1 MPLRPKPAAL
11 QGLSLLTCARG
22 TAAGHS
28 AMIDPRGCFAV
39 RRRLALVHG
48 ASTISA
54 SRSRVWAVP
63 CSAAKV
69 GVLSGSDSWRFNHES
84 HHPCCTSFGSGIQRL
99 RSDRHLQPQADE
111 KKLAGAALK
120 SFTTKCER
128 DAKAA
133 CEASAKEKK
142 LAGAAKA
149 SFAKQCT
156 SDASGT

>member
-1 MPLRPKPAAL
+1 MKVIILAAL
-11 QGLSLLTCARG
+11 LS
-22 TAAGHS
+22 AA
-28 AMIDPRGCFAV
+28 AF
-39 RRRLALVHG
+39 
-48 ASTISA
+48 SA
-54 SRSRVWAVP
+54 SAQTVT
-63 CSAAKV
+63 CK
-69 GVLSGSDSWRFNHES
+69 
-84 HHPCCTSFGSGIQRL
+84 
-99 RSDRHLQPQADE
+99 PQADE

-149 SFAKQCT
+149 SFTKKCT